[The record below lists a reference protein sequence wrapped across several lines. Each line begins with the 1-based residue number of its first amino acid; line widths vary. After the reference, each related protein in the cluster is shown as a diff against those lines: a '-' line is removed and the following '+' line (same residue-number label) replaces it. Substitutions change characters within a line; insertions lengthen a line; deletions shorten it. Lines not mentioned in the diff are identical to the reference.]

1 MSMPTFFAPQIYNE
15 HAHLFFA
22 ALRYEMADASLFD
35 LSVSLI
41 IDDTEKVGADLR
53 RTILDI

>member
-1 MSMPTFFAPQIYNE
+1 LPLRYTMSMLT
-15 HAHLFFA
+15 FFA

-41 IDDTEKVGADLR
+41 IDDTEIVGADLR